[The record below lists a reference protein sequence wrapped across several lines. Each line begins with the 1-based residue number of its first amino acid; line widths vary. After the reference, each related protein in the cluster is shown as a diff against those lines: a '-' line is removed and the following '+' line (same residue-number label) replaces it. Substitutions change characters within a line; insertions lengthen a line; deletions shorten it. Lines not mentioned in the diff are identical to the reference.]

1 MNRSTRT
8 IEIDDEVFAFLQQ
21 HSEPL
26 VDTPNDVLRRLLLDE
41 AEPVAGG
48 EVADRRGTGALM
60 PFVER
65 GWLVPGA
72 RLHHTKKRS
81 GTTYEATVTAD
92 GWIQI
97 EDGRL
102 FALPSPALK
111 AQVGTEINGWGQ
123 YLVGE
128 PGEPGEPLQELR
140 NRLKREQNSGS

>member
-1 MNRSTRT
+1 MSRSTRT

-26 VDTPNDVLRRLLLDE
+26 VDTPNDVLRRLLLGE
-41 AEPVAGG
+41 AESVASGG
-48 EVADRRGTGALM
+48 VAERRGTGALM

-65 GWLVPGA
+65 GWLAPGA

-97 EDGRL
+97 EDGQV
-102 FALPSPALK
+102 FSLPSPALK
-111 AQVGTEINGWGQ
+111 AQVGSEINGWGQ
-123 YLVGE
+123 YIISE
-128 PGEPGEPLQELR
+128 TGEPLQTLR
-140 NRLKREQNSGS
+140 SRLEREQKSGS

>member
-26 VDTPNDVLRRLLLDE
+26 VDTPNDVLRRLLLGD
-41 AEPVAGG
+41 AEPAAGG
-48 EVADRRGTGALM
+48 EIAERRGTGALM

-72 RLHHTKKRS
+72 QLHHTKKRS
-81 GTTYEATVTAD
+81 GTTYLATVTAD
-92 GWIQI
+92 GWIRI
-97 EDGRL
+97 EDGQV

-111 AQVGTEINGWGQ
+111 AQVGTEISGWAQ
-123 YLVGE
+123 YVVSATGE
-128 PGEPGEPLQELR
+128 TLQELR
-140 NRLKREQNSGS
+140 SRLQQEQKSGS

>member
-1 MNRSTRT
+1 MNRSTRS

-26 VDTPNDVLRRLLLDE
+26 VDTPNDVLRRLLLGE
-41 AEPVAGG
+41 AESAASA
-48 EVADRRGTGALM
+48 EVAERRGTGALM

-97 EDGRL
+97 EDGQV
-102 FALPSPALK
+102 FSLPSPALK
-111 AQVGTEINGWGQ
+111 AQVGSEINGWGQ
-123 YLVGE
+123 YIVSE
-128 PGEPGEPLQELR
+128 TGEPLQTLRSRLEREL
-140 NRLKREQNSGS
+140 KSGS